1 MRLSGEERWLLL
13 QALLLL
19 PLFELSLRLLG
30 FTRLLGRM
38 EKIIPLPDTDHRAFE
53 MSTLNQAKGLARI
66 VNIAAQRGFYKATC
80 LRKSLLVWWFMRREG
95 IPGEV
100 RIGVRVEHNQLEGHA
115 WVEYFGHVV
124 NDTPD
129 VNQKYQIL
137 QESIQTINHG
147 L

>member
-1 MRLSGEERWLLL
+1 MRLSGEEHWLLF

-19 PLFELSLRLLG
+19 PLIELSLRVFG

-38 EKIIPLPDTDHRAFE
+38 EKIMPLLDADHPAFE
-53 MSTLNQAKGLARI
+53 RSTLNQAKGLARI

-95 IPGEV
+95 ILGEV
-100 RIGVRVEHNQLEGHA
+100 RIGVRVEDNQLEGHA

-129 VNQKYQIL
+129 VNQKYRIL
-137 QESIQTINHG
+137 QESIPTIGHG